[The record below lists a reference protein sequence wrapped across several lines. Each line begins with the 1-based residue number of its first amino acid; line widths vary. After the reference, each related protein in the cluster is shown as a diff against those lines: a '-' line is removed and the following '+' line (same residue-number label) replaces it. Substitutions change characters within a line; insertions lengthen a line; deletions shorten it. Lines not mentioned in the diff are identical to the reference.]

1 MGVITGVGILFPGY
15 GNQFVGMG
23 KEFYDQER
31 RVQEYFE
38 EAGTCLGVNFVRLC
52 FASSDA
58 ELARPINAYPSL
70 WLVRATIYALLSD
83 FGISPICVAGE
94 GVGYYNA
101 LHAARS
107 ITTPDAVY
115 LLGKWSVL
123 FQEFIERNV
132 WTPVL
137 IRGLDTRVVQ
147 RMCRAQTKKNLFIG
161 GYYPVEQNT
170 WIVLATEQGFEA
182 IQQYA
187 REYSARITKLSK
199 GWGFPSGALK
209 DITRS
214 FAHYLP
220 KVDIK
225 PLTIPVLDP
234 LTGEFISHPDHARD
248 VLTQQLMGP
257 VRWDLML
264 EKFNTC
270 STIVEI
276 GPTSIIGEITRTLYP
291 HATVISVQNPIDL
304 VQLREHIKGSS
315 Q

>member
-1 MGVITGVGILFPGY
+1 MQATVGILFPGY

-38 EAGTCLGVNFVRLC
+38 EAGTCLGMNFVRLC

-58 ELARPINAYPSL
+58 ELSRPVNAYPSL
-70 WLVRATIYALLSD
+70 WLVRATIYGLIRDL
-83 FGISPICVAGE
+83 GITPVCVAGE

-123 FQEFIERNV
+123 FQEFIEHSV

-137 IRGLDTRVVQ
+137 IRGLDERIIN
-147 RMCRAQTKKNLFIG
+147 RLCRAQTKKNIFIG
-161 GYYPVEQNT
+161 GYYPAGQNT
-170 WIVLATEQGFEA
+170 WIVLATEQGYEA
-182 IQQYA
+182 IQQYS
-187 REYSARITKLSK
+187 REYSARGLKLAK
-199 GWGFPSGALK
+199 GWGFPSVILK
-209 DITRS
+209 DVTKA
-214 FAHYLP
+214 FTHYLP

-225 PLTIPVLDP
+225 PLTVPVLNP
-234 LTGEFISHPDHARD
+234 LTGEFISNAELARD
-248 VLTQQLMGP
+248 LLIKQLMGP

-264 EKFNTC
+264 EKFSVCNT
-270 STIVEI
+270 IIEI
-276 GPTSIIGEITRTLYP
+276 GPSSIIGEITRALYP
-291 HATVISVQNPIDL
+291 NATVISIQTPGDLGRVRAHLGIVQ
-304 VQLREHIKGSS
+304 K
-315 Q
+315 